1 MMAANS
7 RGLELLGVTADSAD
21 RIENVWIEKDPA
33 GEPTGRLTGSVITY
47 YGYDAYGDE
56 LMNRLV
62 PHFKFDVLLPSVRDG
77 IERYKR
83 LGITAVYE
91 NHMLEDEMLEVYRQL
106 RRDDDLAMRVV
117 TSQEAEAYGFAWASQ
132 PREEADFRERLERAA
147 SKLELDDDLL
157 RFNGV
162 TVAWD
167 GYCYG
172 GTMMMR
178 EPYLDVYGKLT
189 HGHRHISLERAEHLM
204 RFCAERGM
212 RLNILAMGL
221 KAHDEVLELLERL
234 DPEIDVAAQNW
245 VLCHAT
251 TIENEQIDRF
261 KALGFAHTTSMAFGC
276 GEGDLMCRTMGRHV
290 LENLHPLRHFS
301 TSRCRSARAPTG
313 DRCRRGRRSSC
324 PSPTSSW
331 SPGTATRARTSASRA
346 LRRWRYSRATQPRCC
361 SGPGSARSSPATSPT

>member
-132 PREEADFRERLERAA
+132 PREEADFRER
-147 SKLELDDDLL
+147 
-157 RFNGV
+157 
-162 TVAWD
+162 
-167 GYCYG
+167 
-172 GTMMMR
+172 
-178 EPYLDVYGKLT
+178 
-189 HGHRHISLERAEHLM
+189 
-204 RFCAERGM
+204 
-212 RLNILAMGL
+212 
-221 KAHDEVLELLERL
+221 LERL